1 MGFFVRFDFIFA
13 FLYNNEDEGGVSM
26 NLKRFGLILSLF
38 LLITACSQPQDQ
50 TLDLETLN
58 QELPYLAEETFD
70 ISNVLSSVE
79 YEKDNIFENLID
91 IYDYDYEEVLGIT
104 PSNVLHGTV
113 RISPTSAQMYMVF
126 KPVSGC
132 EEALKQE
139 LMDYVSQRIL
149 SADNDTDK
157 NWLENALIEENEDF
171 IALIVSTDNQEVL
184 NRIQNAR
191 TTLFGVLT
199 PAEDG
204 DLEDYGLD
212 RTMVSS
218 YAIQKPVLTSART
231 YLIVKPVEGQEEEVK
246 DALSSYLK
254 RLETDYASMPQE
266 EELVKN
272 AMVTELE
279 GYQIIIISK
288 DNERVLEAIKTYLQ

>member
-1 MGFFVRFDFIFA
+1 
-13 FLYNNEDEGGVSM
+13 M

-50 TLDLETLN
+50 ALDLETLN
-58 QELPYLAEETFD
+58 QQLPYLAEDTFD

-79 YEKDNIFENLID
+79 YGKDNIFENLTD
-91 IYDYDYEEVLGIT
+91 VYDYEYEEVLGIN
-104 PSNVLHGTV
+104 PDNVIQGTV

-126 KPVSGC
+126 KPVSGR

-139 LMDYVSQRIL
+139 LMDYVSHRIL
-149 SADNDTDK
+149 IADNDDDK
-157 NWLENALIEENEDF
+157 KLLENALIEQNEDF
-171 IALIVSTDNQEVL
+171 TALIVSNDNQEVL
-184 NRIQNAR
+184 DRIKNAKA
-191 TTLFGVLT
+191 TLFGVLT
-199 PAEDG
+199 PAEDA
-204 DLEDYGLD
+204 DLETYGLN
-212 RTMVSS
+212 RTIVSA

-231 YLIVKPVEGQEEEVK
+231 YLIVKPVEGHEDEVRE
-246 DALSSYLK
+246 ALNSYLK

-272 AMVTELE
+272 AMVTELD

-288 DNERVLEAIKTYLQ
+288 DNERVFEAIKTYLQ

>member
-1 MGFFVRFDFIFA
+1 
-13 FLYNNEDEGGVSM
+13 M

-50 TLDLETLN
+50 ALDLETLN
-58 QELPYLAEETFD
+58 QQLPYLAEDTFD

-79 YEKDNIFENLID
+79 YGKDNIFENLTD
-91 IYDYDYEEVLGIT
+91 VYDYEYEEVLEIN
-104 PSNVLHGTV
+104 PDNVIQGTV

-126 KPVSGC
+126 KPVSGR

-139 LMDYVSQRIL
+139 LMDYVSHRIL
-149 SADNDTDK
+149 IADNDDDK
-157 NWLENALIEENEDF
+157 KLLENALIEQNEDF
-171 IALIVSTDNQEVL
+171 TALIVSNDNQEVL
-184 NRIQNAR
+184 DRIKNAKA
-191 TTLFGVLT
+191 TLFGVLT
-199 PAEDG
+199 PAEDA
-204 DLEDYGLD
+204 DLETYGLN
-212 RTMVSS
+212 RTIVSA

-231 YLIVKPVEGQEEEVK
+231 YLIVKPVEGHEDEVRE
-246 DALSSYLK
+246 ALNSYLK

-272 AMVTELE
+272 AMVTELD

-288 DNERVLEAIKTYLQ
+288 DNERVFEAIKTYLQ

>member
-1 MGFFVRFDFIFA
+1 
-13 FLYNNEDEGGVSM
+13 M

-50 TLDLETLN
+50 ALDLETLN
-58 QELPYLAEETFD
+58 QQLPYLAEDTFD

-79 YEKDNIFENLID
+79 YGKDNIFENLTD
-91 IYDYDYEEVLGIT
+91 VYDYEYEEVLGIN
-104 PSNVLHGTV
+104 PDNVIQGTV

-126 KPVSGC
+126 KPVSGR

-139 LMDYVSQRIL
+139 LMDYVSHRIL
-149 SADNDTDK
+149 IADNDDDK
-157 NWLENALIEENEDF
+157 KLLENALIEQNEDF
-171 IALIVSTDNQEVL
+171 TALIVSNDNQEVL
-184 NRIQNAR
+184 DRIKNAKA
-191 TTLFGVLT
+191 TLFGVLT
-199 PAEDG
+199 PAEDA
-204 DLEDYGLD
+204 DLETYGLN
-212 RTMVSS
+212 RTIVST

-231 YLIVKPVEGQEEEVK
+231 YLIVKPVEGHEVRE
-246 DALSSYLK
+246 ALNSYLK

-272 AMVTELE
+272 AMVTELD

-288 DNERVLEAIKTYLQ
+288 DNERVFEAIKTYLQ

>member
-1 MGFFVRFDFIFA
+1 
-13 FLYNNEDEGGVSM
+13 M

-50 TLDLETLN
+50 ALDLETLN
-58 QELPYLAEETFD
+58 QQLPYLAEDTFD

-79 YEKDNIFENLID
+79 YGKDNIFENLTD
-91 IYDYDYEEVLGIT
+91 VYDYEYEEVLGIN
-104 PSNVLHGTV
+104 PDNVIQGTV

-126 KPVSGC
+126 KPVSGR

-139 LMDYVSQRIL
+139 LMDYVSHRIL
-149 SADNDTDK
+149 IADNDDDK
-157 NWLENALIEENEDF
+157 KLLENALIEQNEDF
-171 IALIVSTDNQEVL
+171 TALIVSNDNQEVL
-184 NRIQNAR
+184 DRIKNAKA
-191 TTLFGVLT
+191 TLFGVLT
-199 PAEDG
+199 PAEDA
-204 DLEDYGLD
+204 DLETYGLN
-212 RTMVSS
+212 RTIVSA

-231 YLIVKPVEGQEEEVK
+231 YLIVKSVEGHEDEVRE
-246 DALSSYLK
+246 ALNSYLK

-272 AMVTELE
+272 AMVTELD

-288 DNERVLEAIKTYLQ
+288 DNKRVFEAIKTYLQ

>member
-1 MGFFVRFDFIFA
+1 
-13 FLYNNEDEGGVSM
+13 M

-50 TLDLETLN
+50 ALDLETLN
-58 QELPYLAEETFD
+58 QQLPYLAEDTFD

-79 YEKDNIFENLID
+79 YGKDNIFENLTD
-91 IYDYDYEEVLGIT
+91 VYDYEYEEVLGIN
-104 PSNVLHGTV
+104 PDNVIQGTV

-126 KPVSGC
+126 KPVSGR

-139 LMDYVSQRIL
+139 LMDYVSHRIL
-149 SADNDTDK
+149 IADNDDDK
-157 NWLENALIEENEDF
+157 KLLENALIEQNEDF
-171 IALIVSTDNQEVL
+171 TALIVSNDNQEVL
-184 NRIQNAR
+184 DRIKNAKA
-191 TTLFGVLT
+191 TLFGVLT
-199 PAEDG
+199 PAEDA
-204 DLEDYGLD
+204 DLETYGLN
-212 RTMVSS
+212 RTIVSA

-231 YLIVKPVEGQEEEVK
+231 YLIVKPVEGYEDEVRE
-246 DALSSYLK
+246 ALNSYLK

-272 AMVTELE
+272 AMVTELD

-288 DNERVLEAIKTYLQ
+288 DNERVFEAIKTYLQ

>member
-1 MGFFVRFDFIFA
+1 
-13 FLYNNEDEGGVSM
+13 M

-50 TLDLETLN
+50 ALDLETLN
-58 QELPYLAEETFD
+58 QQLPYLAEDTFD

-79 YEKDNIFENLID
+79 YGKDNIFENLTD
-91 IYDYDYEEVLGIT
+91 IYDYEYEEVLGIN
-104 PSNVLHGTV
+104 PDNVIQGTV

-126 KPVSGC
+126 KPVSGR

-139 LMDYVSQRIL
+139 LMDYVSHRIL
-149 SADNDTDK
+149 IADNDDDK
-157 NWLENALIEENEDF
+157 KLLENALIEQNEDF
-171 IALIVSTDNQEVL
+171 TALIVSNDNQEVL
-184 NRIQNAR
+184 DRIKNAKA
-191 TTLFGVLT
+191 TLFGVLT
-199 PAEDG
+199 PAEDA
-204 DLEDYGLD
+204 DLETYGLN
-212 RTMVSS
+212 RTIVST

-231 YLIVKPVEGQEEEVK
+231 YLIVKPVEGHEDEVRE
-246 DALSSYLK
+246 ALNSYLK

-272 AMVTELE
+272 AMVTELD

-288 DNERVLEAIKTYLQ
+288 DNERVFEAIKTYLQ

>member
-1 MGFFVRFDFIFA
+1 
-13 FLYNNEDEGGVSM
+13 M

-50 TLDLETLN
+50 ALDLETLN
-58 QELPYLAEETFD
+58 QQLPYLAEDTFD

-79 YEKDNIFENLID
+79 YGKDNIFENLTD
-91 IYDYDYEEVLGIT
+91 VYDYEYEEVLGIN
-104 PSNVLHGTV
+104 PDNVIQGTV

-126 KPVSGC
+126 KPVSGR

-139 LMDYVSQRIL
+139 LMDYVSHRIL
-149 SADNDTDK
+149 IADNDDDK
-157 NWLENALIEENEDF
+157 KLLENALIEQNEDF
-171 IALIVSTDNQEVL
+171 TALIVSNDNQEVL
-184 NRIQNAR
+184 DRIKNAKA
-191 TTLFGVLT
+191 TLFGVLT
-199 PAEDG
+199 PAEDA
-204 DLEDYGLD
+204 DLETYGLN
-212 RTMVSS
+212 RTIVST

-231 YLIVKPVEGQEEEVK
+231 YLIVKPVEGHEDEVRE
-246 DALSSYLK
+246 ALNSYLK

-272 AMVTELE
+272 AMVTELD

-288 DNERVLEAIKTYLQ
+288 DNERVFEAIKTYLQ

>member
-1 MGFFVRFDFIFA
+1 
-13 FLYNNEDEGGVSM
+13 M

-50 TLDLETLN
+50 ALDLETLN
-58 QELPYLAEETFD
+58 QQLPYLVEDTFD

-79 YEKDNIFENLID
+79 YGKDNIFENLTD
-91 IYDYDYEEVLGIT
+91 VYDYEYEEVLGIN
-104 PSNVLHGTV
+104 PDNVIQGTV

-126 KPVSGC
+126 KPVSGR

-139 LMDYVSQRIL
+139 LMDYVSHRIL
-149 SADNDTDK
+149 IADNDDDK
-157 NWLENALIEENEDF
+157 KLLENALIEQNEDF
-171 IALIVSTDNQEVL
+171 TALIVSNDNQEVL
-184 NRIQNAR
+184 DRIKNAKA
-191 TTLFGVLT
+191 TLFGVLT
-199 PAEDG
+199 PAEDA
-204 DLEDYGLD
+204 DLETYGLN
-212 RTMVSS
+212 RTIVSA

-231 YLIVKPVEGQEEEVK
+231 YLIVKPVEGHEDEVRE
-246 DALSSYLK
+246 ALNSYLK

-272 AMVTELE
+272 AMVTELD

-288 DNERVLEAIKTYLQ
+288 DNERVFEAIKTYLQ

>member
-1 MGFFVRFDFIFA
+1 
-13 FLYNNEDEGGVSM
+13 M

-50 TLDLETLN
+50 ALDLETLN
-58 QELPYLAEETFD
+58 QQLPYLAEDTFD

-79 YEKDNIFENLID
+79 YGKDNIFENLTD
-91 IYDYDYEEVLGIT
+91 VYDYEYEEVLGIN
-104 PSNVLHGTV
+104 PDNVIQGTV

-126 KPVSGC
+126 KPVSGR

-139 LMDYVSQRIL
+139 LMDYVSHRIL
-149 SADNDTDK
+149 IADNDDEK
-157 NWLENALIEENEDF
+157 KLLENALIEQNEDF
-171 IALIVSTDNQEVL
+171 TALIVSNDNQEVL
-184 NRIQNAR
+184 DRIKNAKA
-191 TTLFGVLT
+191 TLFGVLT
-199 PAEDG
+199 PAEDA
-204 DLEDYGLD
+204 DLETYGLN
-212 RTMVSS
+212 RTIVSA

-231 YLIVKPVEGQEEEVK
+231 YLIVKPVEGHEDEVRE
-246 DALSSYLK
+246 ALNSYLK

-272 AMVTELE
+272 AMVTELD

-288 DNERVLEAIKTYLQ
+288 DNERVFEAIKTYLQ

>member
-1 MGFFVRFDFIFA
+1 
-13 FLYNNEDEGGVSM
+13 M

-50 TLDLETLN
+50 ALDLETLN
-58 QELPYLAEETFD
+58 QQLPYLAEDTFD

-79 YEKDNIFENLID
+79 YGKDNIFENLTD
-91 IYDYDYEEVLGIT
+91 VYDYEYEEVLGIN
-104 PSNVLHGTV
+104 PDNVIQGTV

-139 LMDYVSQRIL
+139 LMDYVSHRIL
-149 SADNDTDK
+149 IADNDDDK
-157 NWLENALIEENEDF
+157 KLLENALIEQNEDF
-171 IALIVSTDNQEVL
+171 TALIVSNDNQEVL
-184 NRIQNAR
+184 DRIKNAKA
-191 TTLFGVLT
+191 TLFGVLT
-199 PAEDG
+199 PAEDA
-204 DLEDYGLD
+204 DLETYGLN
-212 RTMVSS
+212 RTIVSA

-231 YLIVKPVEGQEEEVK
+231 YLIVKPVEGHEDEVRE
-246 DALSSYLK
+246 ALNSYLK

-272 AMVTELE
+272 AMVTELD

-288 DNERVLEAIKTYLQ
+288 DNERVFEAIKTYLQ